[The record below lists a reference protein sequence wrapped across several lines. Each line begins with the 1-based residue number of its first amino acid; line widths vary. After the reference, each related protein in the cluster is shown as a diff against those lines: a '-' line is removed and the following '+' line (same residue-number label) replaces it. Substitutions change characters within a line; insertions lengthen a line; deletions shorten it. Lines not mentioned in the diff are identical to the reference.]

1 MGYAKTKIK
10 DVYPKKVDHMLME
23 YVKKKRKRKEKRE
36 KMHTQRRYATC
47 LQRHVKKNVDSSQ
60 LKITKGERVRQKEF
74 IHESP
79 KIVHTL
85 AHLDQVV

>member
-1 MGYAKTKIK
+1 MIN
-10 DVYPKKVDHMLME
+10 E
-23 YVKKKRKRKEKRE
+23 YVKKKRKKE

-47 LQRHVKKNVDSSQ
+47 LQRHVKKKVDSSR

-74 IHESP
+74 THESQ

>member
-1 MGYAKTKIK
+1 
-10 DVYPKKVDHMLME
+10 MLNE
-23 YVKKKRKRKEKRE
+23 YVKKKRKKE

-47 LQRHVKKNVDSSQ
+47 LQRHVKKNVDSSR

-79 KIVHTL
+79 KIVHTR

>member
-1 MGYAKTKIK
+1 MGLCKKKIK

-23 YVKKKRKRKEKRE
+23 YVKKKEKEKRE

-47 LQRHVKKNVDSSQ
+47 LQRHVKKKVDSSR

>member
-1 MGYAKTKIK
+1 MGLCKKKIK

-23 YVKKKRKRKEKRE
+23 YVKKKE

-47 LQRHVKKNVDSSQ
+47 LQRHVKKNVDSSR

>member
-1 MGYAKTKIK
+1 MSKKREREKRK
-10 DVYPKKVDHMLME
+10 DAYPKKVCHMLA
-23 YVKKKRKRKEKRE
+23 KAC
-36 KMHTQRRYATC
+36 Q
-47 LQRHVKKNVDSSQ
+47 KNVDSSR

-74 IHESP
+74 ILESP